1 MAGRETGIAIEPGRE
16 LGVEG
21 RSREV
26 LVDALPATSKL
37 FSDSSFGCPEPPV
50 TVTSP
55 TESCSLSAAGGGGI
69 NSIELFDVRGC
80 RRWEVAEEPEVAEA
94 GRDVEA
100 AGEGRQGT

>member
-1 MAGRETGIAIEPGRE
+1 MGRETGIATEPGRE
-16 LGVEG
+16 LGAER

-50 TVTSP
+50 TVTSL
-55 TESCSLSAAGGGGI
+55 TESCSLSAAGGGG
-69 NSIELFDVRGC
+69 NKLFDVRGC
-80 RRWEVAEEPEVAEA
+80 RRWEVAEGSEAAEA
-94 GRDVEA
+94 GCDVEA